1 MKLRIVVAALLAVP
15 ATLGATLPGSGS
27 SHANKAGRQAGVHVS
42 RTAEDPGE
50 RIFEQNCVRCHKPPM
65 SVSPRMTE
73 TIVMHMRV
81 RARLSQSQEQELLRY
96 LAP

>member
-1 MKLRIVVAALLAVP
+1 MKLHIVAAALLAVP
-15 ATLGATLPGSGS
+15 VSLAATLPGSGS
-27 SHANKAGRQAGVHVS
+27 SHANKAGGQAVVHVS

-50 RIFEQNCVRCHKPPM
+50 RIFERNCVRCHKPPM
-65 SVSPRMTE
+65 SLSPRMTE
-73 TIVMHMRV
+73 TVVMHMRV